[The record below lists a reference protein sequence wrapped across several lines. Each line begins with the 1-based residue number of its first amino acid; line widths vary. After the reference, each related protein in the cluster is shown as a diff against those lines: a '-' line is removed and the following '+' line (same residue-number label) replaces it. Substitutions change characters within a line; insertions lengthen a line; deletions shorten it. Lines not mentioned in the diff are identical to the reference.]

1 MRRVAMMKQKSL
13 AFLEQECLEALWET
27 FPEHARDEVTRQ
39 LARLM
44 ARASVTRIRA
54 LRADSKKQEVRDESN
69 DG

>member
-1 MRRVAMMKQKSL
+1 MMKQKCL
-13 AFLEQECLEALWET
+13 AFLEQACLEALWET

-44 ARASVTRIRA
+44 ARASVARIRA
-54 LRADSKKQEVRDESN
+54 LRVDSKKQEVRDESN

>member
-1 MRRVAMMKQKSL
+1 MIEQKWL

-27 FPEHARDEVTRQ
+27 FPKHARDEVTRQ

-44 ARASVTRIRA
+44 ARASVARIRA
-54 LRADSKKQEVRDESN
+54 LRADSKKQGVCDESS